1 MLVAVVVPAKAVLV
15 DADDESYDYEVSAPS
30 KDSPGVQIADYVKSG
45 TFTVKYSNKEIF
57 TGSGNYNITNIALTQ
72 GQNAAEGLTSVTVSE
87 TKDYA
92 VLTIDSTNLTP
103 GKSYL
108 ASFSVNSI
116 YSPKV
121 TFIVQSGF
129 WADVVD
135 FSASAV
141 QSADLDVSGAK
152 TARIQLKGIPS
163 DMLESLEVSSTT
175 VTGMTVEMVSNAQY
189 LNGGF
194 AAIGLKGI
202 DSGIAV
208 NGTHDIVLVSGNT
221 TYTVKLNVTGGQ
233 NPAPSYDY
241 EVSAPS
247 KDSPNVQIADDVKVG
262 SFTVKYSNTGIFT
275 SSGDYS
281 FTNVKLSKQ
290 NTAVSAPFEVTVP
303 EGKDYAVLTID
314 STSLGKGSLY
324 TASFTVSGTDVKVFF
339 TVGSGYWDAVADFGG
354 ADTASV
360 SVDVTG
366 MTGKGSMYV
375 QAKGLSSDVA
385 RALTLDSVEIPG
397 MTVELYSAVHY
408 ANGGFTEIDLLDINA
423 SAAVNG
429 TYDLVMKSGNTA
441 YTVKL
446 TVTGGKDPAPA
457 VSYDYE
463 VSAPSKDSPNVQIA
477 DDVKVGSFT
486 VKYSNTGIFT
496 SSGDYSFTNVKLS
509 KQNTA
514 VSAPFEVTVP
524 EGKDYAVLTIDSTS
538 LGKGSLYTA
547 SFTVSGTD
555 VKVFFTVGSGYWDA
569 VADFGGADT
578 ASVSV
583 DVTGMTGKG
592 SMYVQAKG
600 LSSDV
605 ARALTLDSVEIPGMT
620 VELYSAVHYA
630 NGGFTEIDLLDIN
643 ASAAVNGT
651 YDLVMK
657 SGNTAYTVK
666 LTVTGGKDPAPAVS
680 YDYEVSAPSKDSP
693 NVMIPSEL
701 SCGSLSGVTIKYS
714 NNDIDPTS
722 TIESTDVLVNGT
734 SYAVYSLT
742 AVHAGGT
749 KYVEMTLSG
758 MNMLNTPSMLELK
771 ITFSTSN
778 GLKGYSVFIATKSMN
793 SGSYWMS
800 IIDSNSTVEPTIDCY
815 KANEYD
821 GVFEIAL
828 TGITSVS
835 EISPSIP
842 GLSLIA
848 QSDSAAYNGGFVRL
862 SGTIDWDLVAY
873 GNHSITI
880 TSEGKQ
886 VIVHL
891 NVVKTTRI
899 NSDTYD
905 YEFVGVSANDP
916 GSADWYLDSDNPLV
930 FKVQM
935 PYMTKEIKWS
945 AYDADKNTSLSSN
958 ITIDITENSIEGKY
972 VIFKLSNKSLESPM
986 RLRIDLS
993 SGTDGIVGRLIVNV
1007 SDSAPVQPT
1016 DEGYVLKYNV
1026 TQVDANTR
1034 LNLNITKTDS
1044 APVLTDAKLLVI
1056 VKYQGGVVINVY
1068 SNPQLVNGCG
1078 EDVIEVSSLNLT
1090 EVFVEVVD
1098 GFQHGSPVFYGYCV
1112 YQVGGE

>member
-1 MLVAVVVPAKAVLV
+1 MGAGSINIKNITAFSTILVVCMLVAVVVPAKAVLV

-233 NPAPSYDY
+233 NPAP
-241 EVSAPS
+241 
-247 KDSPNVQIADDVKVG
+247 
-262 SFTVKYSNTGIFT
+262 
-275 SSGDYS
+275 
-281 FTNVKLSKQ
+281 
-290 NTAVSAPFEVTVP
+290 
-303 EGKDYAVLTID
+303 
-314 STSLGKGSLY
+314 
-324 TASFTVSGTDVKVFF
+324 
-339 TVGSGYWDAVADFGG
+339 
-354 ADTASV
+354 
-360 SVDVTG
+360 
-366 MTGKGSMYV
+366 
-375 QAKGLSSDVA
+375 
-385 RALTLDSVEIPG
+385 
-397 MTVELYSAVHY
+397 
-408 ANGGFTEIDLLDINA
+408 
-423 SAAVNG
+423 
-429 TYDLVMKSGNTA
+429 
-441 YTVKL
+441 
-446 TVTGGKDPAPA
+446 
-457 VSYDYE
+457 SYDYE